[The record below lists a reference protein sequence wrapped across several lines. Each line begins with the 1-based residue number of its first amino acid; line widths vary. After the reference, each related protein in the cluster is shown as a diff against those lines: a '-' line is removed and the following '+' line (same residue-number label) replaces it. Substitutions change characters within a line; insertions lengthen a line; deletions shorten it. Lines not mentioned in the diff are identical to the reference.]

1 MVVETGSEK
10 ITITNTKAGYHLQK
24 TLADEVEYHGIG
36 VHSGKEIVVTVK
48 PAKVNNGIIFRR
60 TDLPGTLDI
69 RALFKLVVDTS
80 LATVIG
86 NNGAIV
92 STIEHLMAAFAGLG
106 IDNALVEINDYEVPV
121 MDGSAKEFA
130 AGFLKTGIK
139 EQSAP
144 KQFFVVKDTIKISQG
159 DKYVAVYPEKSRK
172 ITCIVDFD
180 HPLIG
185 KQEYVFDPD
194 VDDFKEQI
202 SCARTFGFIRDIE
215 YLKKFSL
222 GRGGSLDNAIIIDKD
237 KILNE
242 DGLRY
247 KDEFVRHKLLDSL
260 GDFSLLGM
268 PIMGHIKTYK
278 SGHALNHL
286 FVKKF
291 LEQSDKWETSSVKQ
305 D

>member
-1 MVVETGSEK
+1 M
-10 ITITNTKAGYHLQK
+10 QK
-24 TLADEVEYHGIG
+24 TLAQEVVCRGVG
-36 VHSGKEIVVTVK
+36 VHSGKEAIVNIK
-48 PAKVNNGIIFRR
+48 PAPVNNGIVFRR
-60 TDLPGTLDI
+60 IDLPGMCDI
-69 RALFKLVVDTS
+69 QALFKLVVDTS

-86 NNGAIV
+86 TNGAIV
-92 STIEHLMAAFAGLG
+92 STIEHLMAAFAGLR

-130 AGFLKTGIK
+130 SSFLKAGII
-139 EQSAP
+139 EQEAP
-144 KQFFVVKDTIKISQG
+144 KHFFVVKEPIKLLED
-159 DKYVAVYPEKSRK
+159 DKFVVAYPEKSRK

-185 KQEYVFDPD
+185 EQEFVFDPD
-194 VDDFKEQI
+194 TDNFEEEI
-202 SCARTFGFIRDIE
+202 SSARTFGFIRDIE
-215 YLKKFSL
+215 YLKKFGL
-222 GRGGSLDNAIIIDKD
+222 GKGGSLDNAIIIDND
-237 KILNE
+237 KILNK

-247 KDEFVRHKLLDSL
+247 ENEFVRHKLLDSL

-291 LEQSDKWETSSVKQ
+291 LEEKDKWETCPVRK

>member
-1 MVVETGSEK
+1 M
-10 ITITNTKAGYHLQK
+10 QK
-24 TLADEVEYHGIG
+24 TLAEQVVCCGVG
-36 VHSGKEIVVTVK
+36 VHSGKETIVTIK
-48 PAKVNNGIIFRR
+48 PASVNHGIVFRR
-60 TDLPGTLDI
+60 IDLPGMYDI
-69 RALFKLVVDTS
+69 QALFKLVVDTS

-86 NNGAIV
+86 TNGAIV

-130 AGFLKTGIK
+130 AGFIKAGII
-139 EQSAP
+139 EQEAP
-144 KQFFVVKDTIKISQG
+144 KQFFVVKEPIKLLED
-159 DKYVAVYPEKSRK
+159 DKFVVVYPEESRK
-172 ITCIVDFD
+172 ITCLVDFD

-185 KQEYVFDPD
+185 EQEFVFDPD
-194 VDDFKEQI
+194 TDNFKEQI

-215 YLKKFSL
+215 YLKKFGL
-222 GRGGSLDNAIIIDKD
+222 GKGGSLDNAIIIDND
-237 KILNE
+237 KILNK

-247 KDEFVRHKLLDSL
+247 EDEFVRHKLLDSL

-291 LEQSDKWETSSVKQ
+291 LQESDKWETCSVRK

>member
-1 MVVETGSEK
+1 
-10 ITITNTKAGYHLQK
+10 LQK
-24 TLADEVEYHGIG
+24 TLAEQVVCRGIG
-36 VHSGKEIVVTVK
+36 VHSGKETIVIVK
-48 PAKVNNGIIFRR
+48 PAKVNHGIIFRR
-60 TDLPGTLDI
+60 VDLPGMCDI
-69 RALFKLVVDTS
+69 QALFKLVVDTS

-86 NNGAIV
+86 TNGAIV
-92 STIEHLMAAFAGLG
+92 STVEHLMGAFAGMG

-130 AGFLKTGIK
+130 SSFEKAGII
-139 EQSAP
+139 EQEAP
-144 KQFFVVKDTIKISQG
+144 KQFFVVKEPIQLLED
-159 DKYVAVYPEKSRK
+159 DKFVVVYPEKSRK

-185 KQEYVFDPD
+185 EQEFEFDLD
-194 VDDFKEQI
+194 IDDFQEQV

-215 YLKKFSL
+215 YLKKFGL
-222 GRGGSLDNAIIIDKD
+222 GKGGSLENAIIIDND
-237 KILNE
+237 KILNK

-247 KDEFVRHKLLDSL
+247 EDEFVRHKLLDSL

-291 LEQSDKWETSSVKQ
+291 LSENGKWETCSVKK

>member
-1 MVVETGSEK
+1 M
-10 ITITNTKAGYHLQK
+10 QK
-24 TLADEVEYHGIG
+24 TLAQEVVCSGVG
-36 VHSGKEIVVTVK
+36 VHSGKETKVTVK
-48 PAKVNNGIIFRR
+48 PARVNHGIVFRR
-60 TDLPGTLDI
+60 IDLPGMYDI
-69 RALFKLVVDTS
+69 QALFKLVVDTS

-86 NNGAIV
+86 TNGAIV
-92 STIEHLMAAFAGLG
+92 STIEHLMATFAGLG

-130 AGFLKTGIK
+130 SSFLKAGII
-139 EQSAP
+139 EQEAP
-144 KQFFVVKDTIKISQG
+144 KQFFIVKEPIKLLEDDKFVV
-159 DKYVAVYPEKSRK
+159 VYPEKSRR

-185 KQEYVFDPD
+185 EQEFTFDPD
-194 VDDFKEQI
+194 TDNFEDKI
-202 SCARTFGFIRDIE
+202 SNARTFGFIRDIE
-215 YLKKFSL
+215 YLKKFGL
-222 GRGGSLDNAIIIDKD
+222 GKGGSLDNAIIIDND
-237 KILNE
+237 KILNK

-247 KDEFVRHKLLDSL
+247 EDEFVRHKLLDSL

-291 LEQSDKWETSSVKQ
+291 LNENDKWETCSVKKK
-305 D
+305 

>member
-1 MVVETGSEK
+1 M
-10 ITITNTKAGYHLQK
+10 QK
-24 TLADEVEYHGIG
+24 TLAQEVVCSGVG
-36 VHSGKEIVVTVK
+36 VHSGKDTIITIK
-48 PAKVNNGIIFRR
+48 PALVNNGIVFRR
-60 TDLPGTLDI
+60 IDLPGMHDI
-69 RALFKLVVDTS
+69 QALFKLVVDTS

-86 NNGAIV
+86 TNGAIV

-106 IDNALVEINDYEVPV
+106 IDNALVEINNYEVPV
-121 MDGSAKEFA
+121 MDGSSKEFA
-130 AGFLKTGIK
+130 SNFIKAGIV
-139 EQSAP
+139 EQESP
-144 KQFFVVKDTIKISQG
+144 KQFFVVKEPIKLLED
-159 DKYVAVYPEKSRK
+159 DKFVVAYPEQSRK

-185 KQEYVFDPD
+185 EQEFVFDPD
-194 VDDFKEQI
+194 INDFEEEI
-202 SCARTFGFIRDIE
+202 SSARTFGFIRDIE
-215 YLKKFSL
+215 YLKKFGL
-222 GRGGSLDNAIIIDKD
+222 GKGGSLDNAIIIDKD
-237 KILNE
+237 KILNK

-247 KDEFVRHKLLDSL
+247 EDEFVRHKLLDSL

-291 LEQSDKWETSSVKQ
+291 LEEKDKWETCPVRK

>member
-1 MVVETGSEK
+1 
-10 ITITNTKAGYHLQK
+10 LQK
-24 TLADEVEYHGIG
+24 TLAQEVTCCGVG
-36 VHSGKEIVVTVK
+36 VHSGKETIVTIK
-48 PAKVNNGIIFRR
+48 PAPVNNGIVFQR
-60 TDLPGTLDI
+60 TDLQGGYDI

-86 NNGAIV
+86 TNGVIV
-92 STIEHLMAAFAGLG
+92 STIEHLMAAFAGFG

-121 MDGSAKEFA
+121 MDGSANEFA
-130 AGFLKTGIK
+130 KSFKKAGII
-139 EQSAP
+139 EQEAP
-144 KQFFVVKDTIKISQG
+144 KQFFVVKEPIKLLED
-159 DKYVAVYPEKSRK
+159 DKFVVAYPEKSRK

-185 KQEYVFDPD
+185 EQEFVFDPD
-194 VDDFKEQI
+194 TDDFEKEI
-202 SCARTFGFIRDIE
+202 SSARTFGFIRDIE
-215 YLKKFSL
+215 YLKKFGL
-222 GRGGSLDNAIIIDKD
+222 GKGGSLDNAIIIDND
-237 KILNE
+237 KILNK

-247 KDEFVRHKLLDSL
+247 DNEFVRHKLLDSL

-291 LEQSDKWETSSVKQ
+291 LDENDKWETSPVKKNE
-305 D
+305 

>member
-1 MVVETGSEK
+1 M
-10 ITITNTKAGYHLQK
+10 
-24 TLADEVEYHGIG
+24 
-36 VHSGKEIVVTVK
+36 HSGKETIVTIK
-48 PAKVNNGIIFRR
+48 PAKVNNGIVFRR
-60 TDLPGTLDI
+60 IDLPGMYDI

-86 NNGAIV
+86 TNGAIV

-130 AGFLKTGIK
+130 SGFINAGII
-139 EQSAP
+139 EQEAP
-144 KQFFVVKDTIKISQG
+144 KQFFVVKEPIKLLED
-159 DKYVAVYPEKSRK
+159 DKFVVVYPEKSRK

-185 KQEYVFDPD
+185 EQEFEFDPD
-194 VDDFKEQI
+194 TDNFKEEI

-215 YLKKFSL
+215 YLKKFGL
-222 GRGGSLDNAIIIDKD
+222 AKGGSLDNAIVIDKN

-291 LEQSDKWETSSVKQ
+291 LKENDKWETCSVEK

>member
-1 MVVETGSEK
+1 MGVKNIGSQIK
-10 ITITNTKAGYHLQK
+10 TDQYHLQK
-24 TLADEVEYHGIG
+24 TLAEQVVCCGIG
-36 VHSGKEIVVTVK
+36 VHSGKEIIVTIK
-48 PAKVNNGIIFRR
+48 PAKVNNGIVFRR
-60 TDLPGTLDI
+60 VDLPGTYDI

-92 STIEHLMAAFAGLG
+92 STIEHLMAAFAGIG
-106 IDNALVEINDYEVPV
+106 IDNAIVEINDYEVPV

-130 AGFLKTGIK
+130 SSFAKAGVLDQ
-139 EQSAP
+139 EAP
-144 KQFFVVKDTIKISQG
+144 KQFFVVKDTIKISDG
-159 DKYVAVYPEKSRK
+159 DKYVVVYPEKSRK
-172 ITCIVDFD
+172 ITCVVDFD

-185 KQEYVFDPD
+185 KQEFVFDPD
-194 VDDFKEQI
+194 TDNFEELI
-202 SCARTFGFIRDIE
+202 SCARTFGFIRDME
-215 YLKKFSL
+215 YLKKFGL
-222 GRGGSLDNAIIIDKD
+222 GKGGSLDNAIIIDND
-237 KILNE
+237 KILNK

-247 KDEFVRHKLLDSL
+247 EDEFVRHKLLDSL

-291 LEQSDKWETSSVKQ
+291 LEENNKWETCSVKK